1 MPMETA
7 EILHQF
13 ERATGKFARAAVE
26 AAVARREEVTP
37 ELLRI
42 LEDTVDRA
50 AQIDAEGDYMAHLYA
65 MFLLAQFRE
74 TRAYPLVVRFASL
87 PGDLLDSLCGDFI
100 TEDLG
105 QVLAS
110 VCGGE
115 LAGIQSLI
123 ENEDTDEWVRGAAL
137 SSLVTLV
144 AAGQK
149 SRDEIVSYFAGL
161 FRGKLVRQ
169 WSHVWDT
176 LVSYSS
182 DLYPE
187 ELLDDI
193 ERAYEEGLVDPG
205 YIGFRR
211 CQTGLGDGQRIAF
224 SRDSQTIPID
234 AWCRTPWRRWDGGH
248 AFGRI
253 ARAERKASAPSS
265 AKSNLNPAAGAS
277 PIKRATPK
285 TGRNEPCPCGSGKK
299 YKKCC
304 GA

>member
-1 MPMETA
+1 META
-7 EILHQF
+7 EIMHQF
-13 ERATGKFARAAVE
+13 ERATAKFPRAAVE
-26 AAVARREEVTP
+26 AAVARREEITP

-42 LEDTVDRA
+42 LQETVDRA
-50 AQIDAEGDYMAHLYA
+50 AQLDAEGDYMAHLYA

-74 TRAYPLVVRFASL
+74 TRAYPLMVRFASL
-87 PGDLLDSLCGDFI
+87 PSDLLESLCGDFI

-123 ENEDTDEWVRGAAL
+123 ENESTDEWVRGAAL

-149 SRDEIVSYFAGL
+149 SRDELVKYFAGL
-161 FRGKLVRQ
+161 FRGKLVRK
-169 WSHVWDT
+169 WSHTWDT

-193 ERAYEEGLVDPG
+193 EKAYEDDL
-205 YIGFRR
+205 
-211 CQTGLGDGQRIAF
+211 
-224 SRDSQTIPID
+224 
-234 AWCRTPWRRWDGGH
+234 
-248 AFGRI
+248 
-253 ARAERKASAPSS
+253 
-265 AKSNLNPAAGAS
+265 
-277 PIKRATPK
+277 
-285 TGRNEPCPCGSGKK
+285 
-299 YKKCC
+299 
-304 GA
+304 